1 MGLGLGFEFGS
12 AQTHPDSAID
22 VSFPAAAKAEDEAR
36 MVSVAVAEAST
47 KAKMKTK
54 AKAKATTATATATA
68 TKESEMAMATTTV
81 KRKVGRPRKVRPAVD
96 DGSVGGEKVGA
107 VAKSPV
113 RKRARKGTRGPVG
126 GEAA

>member
-1 MGLGLGFEFGS
+1 
-12 AQTHPDSAID
+12 
-22 VSFPAAAKAEDEAR
+22 

-54 AKAKATTATATATA
+54 AKAKATTATATA

-126 GEAA
+126 GGAA